1 MNKVIADIMT
11 TSVFQLDAENSMF
24 EVHQLM
30 KESQIRHVP
39 ISQNNEFIGVVTQK
53 SIISKVMYLLDNY
66 GSSALERREKSISVN
81 ELIDKKIVF
90 ANPDMPLVD
99 AAQFFLSNRHGCLPI
114 VSNEN
119 KLQGIVTSSDFVKLS
134 LLLLEREN

>member
-11 TSVFQLDAENSMF
+11 TSVLQLDIENTMY
-24 EVHQLM
+24 EVHKLM

-134 LLLLEREN
+134 LLLLEKEN